1 MPGVV
6 NIRVLDRAVDVMN
19 CLADIGQPVGLSD
32 IVDRISLPKTTVF
45 RILNTLE
52 GHSLVVRYNGQYAIG
67 PAVLFWASA
76 YKAQNVLLE
85 MAKPYLVELWDFTR
99 ETVHLI
105 SFDGEEAYYIEK
117 LDTPH
122 PVRMHSRIGAH
133 LILYSTAAGKAI
145 LSALNKEE
153 IDEYLNEVTLVPR
166 TPNTIV
172 DKERLL
178 EELSKIR
185 QEGFAKDLQENE
197 EGICCVGAAVLQ
209 NGRPVGAISVSA
221 PAYRFTAE
229 KMLEAGRKVQEVAA
243 KVSEALSSIPSIR

>member
-1 MPGVV
+1 MPGVA
-6 NIRVLDRAVDVMN
+6 NIRVLERAVDVMN
-19 CLADIGQPVGLSD
+19 CLAELGQPSSLSE
-32 IVDRISLPKTTVF
+32 IVDKISLPKTTVF

-52 GHSLVVRYNGQYAIG
+52 EHSLVVRCNGQYAIG

-76 YKAQNVLLE
+76 YKGQNVLLE
-85 MAKPYLVELWDFTR
+85 IAKPYLVELWDFTR

-133 LILYSTAAGKAI
+133 LTLYCTAAGKAI
-145 LSALNKEE
+145 LASLSKEE
-153 IDEYLNEVTLVPR
+153 LDAYLRKTRLVSK

-172 DKERLL
+172 DRENLMA
-178 EELSKIR
+178 ELSKIR
-185 QEGFAKDLQENE
+185 QEGFSKDLQENE
-197 EGICCVGAAVLQ
+197 EGICCVGAAILQ

-221 PAYRFTAE
+221 PAYRFQEE
-229 KMLEAGRKVQEVAA
+229 KMLEAGRKVQEIAA
-243 KVSEALSSIPSIR
+243 KISEALNSLPGM